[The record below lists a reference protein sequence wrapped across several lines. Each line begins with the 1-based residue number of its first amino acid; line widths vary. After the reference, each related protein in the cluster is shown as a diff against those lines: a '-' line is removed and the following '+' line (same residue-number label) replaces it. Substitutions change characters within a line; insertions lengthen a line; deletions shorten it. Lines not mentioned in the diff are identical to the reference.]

1 MSSEAW
7 DWVIGAGLVAL
18 VVLNVVG
25 WSMDRSRVASWNDS
39 LLDPSDPPPS
49 RASRGVR
56 VSQSLVMAALG
67 AIVLLR
73 FFDVLP

>member
-1 MSSEAW
+1 MTGDDW

-18 VVLNVVG
+18 VVHNVVR
-25 WSMDRSRVASWNDS
+25 WSIDRGRVASWNDS
-39 LLDPSDPPPS
+39 LLDPPAPPS
-49 RASRGVR
+49 HASRGVF
-56 VSQSLVMAALG
+56 VSQLLIGAALG

>member
-39 LLDPSDPPPS
+39 LLASDPPPS